1 MSRLVGKA
9 SVSCCMILLELKN
22 DGGLNFF
29 VSVAAYITDRW
40 WFQTCFYFLLENGG
54 NDSIW
59 RAYVSNGVDTTNYYI
74 MICFFSSDNNMIHLI
89 HWLVFH
95 FFHNNNNMLI
105 MLLPCEK
112 GGRDKSTSFW
122 VGIFLYVKR
131 SSGGWLGL
139 WQHDLD
145 GSWSKNFWT
154 VQDWKKI
161 ATRKHDRFPPKWGFP
176 KLGVP
181 NNHEF
186 SYTKNDHFGVV
197 WGYHH
202 LRKQPN
208 GGEK

>member
-1 MSRLVGKA
+1 M
-9 SVSCCMILLELKN
+9 
-22 DGGLNFF
+22 
-29 VSVAAYITDRW
+29 
-40 WFQTCFYFLLENGG
+40 
-54 NDSIW
+54 
-59 RAYVSNGVDTTNYYI
+59 VSNMFLFSARKWGKWFNLTS
-74 MICFFSSDNNMIHLI
+74 ICFKRSWYHQLLYNDLFFSSDNNMIHLI